1 MVIILAQ
8 VNVNVN
14 LADPLMAPQSALAI
28 NPQRVVFTISELAS
42 EFDITTRAIRFYETK
57 GLLTPERQGQK
68 RIYNRSDRTRLKLV
82 LRGKRLGFA
91 LDDIRRMIEL
101 YDEPDGEAKQLALML
116 DQLESNRQLLLQ
128 KREDLEL
135 QLKEF
140 DDIETRCRMRL
151 LQLRK

>member
-1 MVIILAQ
+1 MSIILAQ

-14 LADPLMAPQSALAI
+14 LTDPLMAPQSALAA
-28 NPQRVVFTISELAS
+28 NPQSPVFSISELAS
-42 EFDITTRAIRFYETK
+42 EFDITTRAIRFYEAK
-57 GLLTPERQGQK
+57 GLLSPERQGQK

-101 YDEPDGEAKQLALML
+101 YDEPDGEAKQLVLML

-140 DDIETRCRMRL
+140 DDIEARSRERL
-151 LQLRK
+151 SQLRK